1 MKKLTVLL
9 VVALVVLVSAAY
21 AKADEVKACYHK
33 RSGDLRLVNDA
44 SECLPSEEY
53 KTWSQIGPVGPTGE
67 TGPTGPQ
74 GPTGAMGPTGVTG
87 PTGPQGPTGLTAGA
101 RMIVAG
107 HVGDD
112 GTIEAGEGFTV
123 EHYDPGVY
131 TVSFS
136 TPDSQQPI
144 CTCSI
149 IYHILETE
157 ETCYVYPGLWS
168 LMGHIAFSTQ
178 TEAEQAD
185 RDFSFICI
193 VP

>member
-9 VVALVVLVSAAY
+9 VAALVVLVSATY
-21 AKADEVKACYHK
+21 AKADEVKTCYHK

-53 KTWSQIGPVGPTGE
+53 RTWTE
-67 TGPTGPQ
+67 
-74 GPTGAMGPTGVTG
+74 
-87 PTGPQGPTGLTAGA
+87 GA

-107 HVGDD
+107 HVRDD
-112 GTIEAGEGFTV
+112 GTIEEGEGFTV
-123 EHYDPGVY
+123 GYDPLKPGFY
-131 TVSFS
+131 YVSFS

-178 TEAEQAD
+178 TEAVQAD
-185 RDFSFICI
+185 RNFSFICI